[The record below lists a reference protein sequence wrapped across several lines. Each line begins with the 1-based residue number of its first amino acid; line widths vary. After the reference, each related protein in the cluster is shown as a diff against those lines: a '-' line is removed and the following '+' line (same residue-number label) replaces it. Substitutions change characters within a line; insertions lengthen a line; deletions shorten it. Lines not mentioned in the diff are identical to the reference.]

1 MKPLD
6 EVNNKEAEEKN
17 RWTFRE
23 RQREEKEREGRFS
36 DVMPRLSRGHTHTQF
51 SLKLQDSEVW
61 WEFQKVKI
69 TSCHLFFNQ
78 ILIYYTR
85 SG

>member
-1 MKPLD
+1 MKLIIRAQRKRTD
-6 EVNNKEAEEKN
+6 GHLEKG
-17 RWTFRE
+17 RE
-23 RQREEKEREGRFS
+23 RKEREGRFS

-61 WEFQKVKI
+61 WEFQKVKM
-69 TSCHLFFNQ
+69 TSCNLFFNQ
-78 ILIYYTR
+78 ILIYYTT